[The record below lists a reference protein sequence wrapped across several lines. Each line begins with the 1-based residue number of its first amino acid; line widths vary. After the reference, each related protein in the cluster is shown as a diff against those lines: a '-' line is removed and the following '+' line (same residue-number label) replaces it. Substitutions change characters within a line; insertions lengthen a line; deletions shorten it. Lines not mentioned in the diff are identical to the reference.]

1 MYASGFTEK
10 FGILGKEIYVF
21 TDADLFYTQKDN
33 YLFYFDVQSPN
44 WNVFWDNFIVGQTV
58 VDFNWIIN
66 G

>member
-10 FGILGKEIYVF
+10 FGIFGKEIYVF

-44 WNVFWDNFIVGQTV
+44 WNVF
-58 VDFNWIIN
+58 
-66 G
+66 